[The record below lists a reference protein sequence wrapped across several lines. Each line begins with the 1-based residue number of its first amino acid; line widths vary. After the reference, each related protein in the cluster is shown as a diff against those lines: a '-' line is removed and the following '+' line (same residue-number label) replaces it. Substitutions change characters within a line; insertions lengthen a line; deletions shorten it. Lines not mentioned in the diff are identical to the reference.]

1 MGGLIEDRVVA
12 VGEVSDILAVYVPDE
27 VVKVQG
33 GEFGR
38 AACACRAVA
47 GGNAALRGQGER
59 VAGRLGAGCDPDGCG
74 HRDLVGRAA

>member
-27 VVKVQG
+27 VVGVQG

-38 AACACRAVA
+38 AVA
-47 GGNAALRGQGER
+47 GGAAALRGLGER
-59 VAGRLGAGCDPDGCG
+59 VAWRLGAGHDPDGRG
-74 HRDLVGRAA
+74 HHDLVGRAA